1 MEVIYI
7 LDVIRDCADQVTFHY
22 LHMINIIEQSYSRR
36 IDALAD
42 FHSPCSMVALV
53 IRVIHLAVKQF
64 EAEINTFFLR
74 GFRNAAQPFCHDLY
88 PLVIWKTLTVA
99 GETDKPGDVIFSEYE
114 PGDNFYLIQ
123 TGQVQI
129 VKIFGDL
136 EKTIAVLN
144 PGEIFGEM
152 AILEEAPR
160 SATAIAIDQVT
171 ALEFNQENFDILMQG
186 NPQVAL
192 TLLKLFAMRIHDQKR
207 KFQILTRDDV
217 EAKVAD
223 VFLMLSEHEPVD
235 TTEVEKMEF
244 KTTVDD
250 IAHWAGISPEKCRQV
265 INHFINQRRV
275 ELFPDHIVVRNI
287 NDFARFVKSRRRH
300 QE

>member
-1 MEVIYI
+1 VNGK
-7 LDVIRDCADQVTFHY
+7 ADGFNRFRKTF
-22 LHMINIIEQSYSRR
+22 Q
-36 IDALAD
+36 
-42 FHSPCSMVALV
+42 
-53 IRVIHLAVKQF
+53 K
-64 EAEINTFFLR
+64 
-74 GFRNAAQPFCHDLY
+74 
-88 PLVIWKTLTVA
+88 
-99 GETDKPGDVIFSEYE
+99 GDVIFCEYE

-123 TGQVQI
+123 SGRVQI
-129 VKIFGDL
+129 VKIFGEI

-160 SATAIAIDQVT
+160 SATALALDNVA

-207 KFQILTRDDV
+207 KFQILTLDDV

-223 VFLMLSEHEPVD
+223 VFLMLAEHEPSGSM
-235 TTEVEKMEF
+235 EVEKMEF

-250 IAHWAGISPEKCRQV
+250 VAHWAGISPEKCRNV
-265 INHFINQRRV
+265 VNHFINQRRV
-275 ELFPDHIVVRNI
+275 ELYPDRIVVRNI
-287 NDFARFVKSRRRH
+287 NDFVRFVKSRRRR